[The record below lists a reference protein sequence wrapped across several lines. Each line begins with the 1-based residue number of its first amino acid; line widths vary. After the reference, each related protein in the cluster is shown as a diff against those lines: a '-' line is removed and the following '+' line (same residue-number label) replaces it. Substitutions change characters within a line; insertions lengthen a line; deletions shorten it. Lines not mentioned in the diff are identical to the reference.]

1 MRIRGGR
8 KCGDLKKKLEK
19 IEKLTDHDR
28 GNKLSGSGSRIIL
41 TRKKIGLG
49 SPSIIRFYRPDK
61 NWVLQT
67 RQKLGFT
74 DRTKIKF

>member
-1 MRIRGGR
+1 MEENLQMKDRNEDQGR
-8 KCGDLKKKLEK
+8 KKIWGFKKKLEK

-49 SPSIIRFYRPDK
+49 SPV
-61 NWVLQT
+61 NN
-67 RQKLGFT
+67 
-74 DRTKIKF
+74 